1 MSGSI
6 LIVDDEKSQREILT
20 MILQGVGYDTA
31 EASGVQEALA
41 MLGKREFDLIL
52 TDLKMQGQSGLDLLE
67 QVMADD
73 PQQCVI
79 MMTAHGTVDT
89 AVGAM
94 KRGAFDYLEKPLE
107 RENLL
112 LTLKRA
118 FERITLVRRTGCCK
132 NGWLRSNGSPQSL
145 ENIPK

>member
-73 PQQCVI
+73 PQQVCD
-79 MMTAHGTVDT
+79 HDD
-89 AVGAM
+89 
-94 KRGAFDYLEKPLE
+94 RPWY
-107 RENLL
+107 R
-112 LTLKRA
+112 
-118 FERITLVRRTGCCK
+118 
-132 NGWLRSNGSPQSL
+132 
-145 ENIPK
+145 

>member
-6 LIVDDEKSQREILT
+6 LIVDDEKSHVRYLT

-31 EASGVQEALA
+31 EASGVQEALCYA
-41 MLGKREFDLIL
+41 GKREFDLIL

-94 KRGAFDYLEKPLE
+94 KRGSFDYLEKPLE

-118 FERITLVRRTGCCK
+118 FERITWCGRTGVAK
-132 NGWLRSNGSPQSL
+132 TGG
-145 ENIPK
+145 